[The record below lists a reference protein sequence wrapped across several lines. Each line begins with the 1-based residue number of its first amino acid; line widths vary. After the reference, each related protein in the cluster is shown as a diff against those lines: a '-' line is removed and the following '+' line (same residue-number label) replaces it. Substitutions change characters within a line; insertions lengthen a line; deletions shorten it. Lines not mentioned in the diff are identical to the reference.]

1 MVALQVIRVRSRS
14 LVPSLYTITHIMV
27 VMTTT
32 ILVTM
37 AALQEMLGAVPK
49 GLSHPV
55 EYVRVC
61 YLLLFVTCWEMFDLI

>member
-1 MVALQVIRVRSRS
+1 
-14 LVPSLYTITHIMV
+14 MV

-32 ILVTM
+32 MLVTM

-49 GLSHPV
+49 GLSHLV

-61 YLLLFVTCWEMFDLI
+61 HLSLFMACWEVFDCA